1 MERSDSGIP
10 GTDRKVGDMEEKR
23 RRGRPVTP
31 YKVGVMV
38 RVTPEAAEILKRQP
52 NQSEF
57 IDELIKQSEKTKDS
71 L

>member
-1 MERSDSGIP
+1 MGKEN
-10 GTDRKVGDMEEKR
+10 EEKR

-52 NQSEF
+52 HQSEF
-57 IDELIKQSEKTKDS
+57 IDELIKQSGK
-71 L
+71 

>member
-1 MERSDSGIP
+1 MPKIERNNRKGENME
-10 GTDRKVGDMEEKR
+10 EEKR

-38 RVTPEAAEILKRQP
+38 RITPEAAEILKRQP

-57 IDELIKQSEKTKDS
+57 IDELIKQSGK
-71 L
+71 

>member
-1 MERSDSGIP
+1 M
-10 GTDRKVGDMEEKR
+10 
-23 RRGRPVTP
+23 TP

-57 IDELIKQSEKTKDS
+57 VDMLIKESGK
-71 L
+71 

>member
-1 MERSDSGIP
+1 MLKIQRNNRKEKIME
-10 GTDRKVGDMEEKR
+10 EEKR

-57 IDELIKQSEKTKDS
+57 IDELIKQSEKTK
-71 L
+71 

>member
-1 MERSDSGIP
+1 ME
-10 GTDRKVGDMEEKR
+10 EEKR
-23 RRGRPVTP
+23 RRPVTP

-57 IDELIKQSEKTKDS
+57 IDELIKKSGK
-71 L
+71 

>member
-1 MERSDSGIP
+1 MLQMKRSNNRKEKIME
-10 GTDRKVGDMEEKR
+10 EEKR

-38 RVTPEAAEILKRQP
+38 RITPEAAEILKRQP

-57 IDELIKQSEKTKDS
+57 IDELIKQSGK
-71 L
+71 

>member
-1 MERSDSGIP
+1 ME
-10 GTDRKVGDMEEKR
+10 KENEQKR

-38 RVTPEAAEILKRQP
+38 RITPEAAEILKRQP

-57 IDELIKQSEKTKDS
+57 IDELIKQSGK
-71 L
+71 

>member
-1 MERSDSGIP
+1 ME
-10 GTDRKVGDMEEKR
+10 EEKR

-38 RVTPEAAEILKRQP
+38 RITPEAAEILKRQP

-57 IDELIKQSEKTKDS
+57 IDELIKKCETNE
-71 L
+71 